1 MFLGPASGALRVC
14 ELLFLAGAAGARGL
28 FIDQTIRA
36 PCVNGTPCASRA
48 QTFQAPPLAPP
59 PRAPRPRAS
68 PWPPPA
74 GTAPPPAPLYGQS
87 SPGRVRQWR
96 LRPSPCVTERLRA
109 GSGAAGSPS
118 GGGCE
123 SWGSVQDSGSVRGT
137 RLRLGAPVPGR
148 GSRSQPGR
156 CPLESVHL
164 SGALRLGFVA
174 GRGGGCCMKEIS
186 VCEDRKNVLGLA

>member
-1 MFLGPASGALRVC
+1 MGLFSASGTGVLGPASGALRVR

-36 PCVNGTPCASRA
+36 PCVNGTPRASRA

-96 LRPSPCVTERLRA
+96 PRPSPCVMERLRA
-109 GSGAAGSPS
+109 GSGAAGSPGS
-118 GGGCE
+118 GGCE

-137 RLRLGAPVPGR
+137 RLRLGAPVPVRAGGAEASRVGAPWKVCISAGLSVLVLWRGGR
-148 GSRSQPGR
+148 GD
-156 CPLESVHL
+156 V
-164 SGALRLGFVA
+164 V
-174 GRGGGCCMKEIS
+174 
-186 VCEDRKNVLGLA
+186 